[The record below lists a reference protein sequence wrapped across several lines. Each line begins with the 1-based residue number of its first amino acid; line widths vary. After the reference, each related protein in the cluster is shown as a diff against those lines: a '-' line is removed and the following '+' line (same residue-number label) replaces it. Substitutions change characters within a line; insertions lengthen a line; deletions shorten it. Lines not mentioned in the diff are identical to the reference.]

1 MNFFKQ
7 RKQRQEIERKI
18 EARRGKKAVEQHLQR
33 QRRNIQHY
41 LGLAKRASRLQDQV
55 MFKQIA
61 KFILASQRD
70 VIQWESKLLY
80 FDMVQARRDQIG
92 AAAEFAMA
100 YQSMAKSMLANSN
113 PADMA
118 KIQQD
123 IEMGLAQAEAM
134 DEMLSSLMDIS
145 EDMLDG
151 MSADVQ
157 EGELAQIMQAIQTEA
172 QQEGQGVSDAE
183 IEASLRA
190 IEEQLGKA

>member
-18 EARRGKKAVEQHLQR
+18 EARRGKKAVEQHIQR

-41 LGLAKRASRLQDQV
+41 WGLAKRAARLKDET
-55 MFKQIA
+55 MFKQIS
-61 KFILASQRD
+61 KFILASQKD
-70 VIQWESKLLY
+70 VTQWERRLLY

-92 AAAEFAMA
+92 AAAEFAQA
-100 YQSMAKSMLANSN
+100 YQAMAKSMLVNSN
-113 PADMA
+113 PADIA

-123 IEMGLAQAEAM
+123 IEMGLAQAEMM
-134 DEMLSSLMDIS
+134 DGMLENLMDIS
-145 EDMLDG
+145 EGMLDD
-151 MSADVQ
+151 MSVGVQ
-157 EGELAQIMQAIQTEA
+157 DGELTQIMQAIQTEA
-172 QQEGQGVSDAE
+172 EQEGRGVSDAE

>member
-1 MNFFKQ
+1 MNFFQQ

-18 EARRGKKAVEQHLQR
+18 ETRRGKKAVEQHIQR
-33 QRRNIQHY
+33 QKRNIQHY
-41 LGLAKRASRLQDQV
+41 WGLAKRAARLQDQV

-70 VIQWESKLLY
+70 VTQWERKLLY
-80 FDMVQARRDQIG
+80 FDMMQARRDQIG
-92 AAAEFAMA
+92 ASAEFAQA
-100 YQSMAKSMLANSN
+100 YQAMAKSMLANSS

-123 IEMGLAQAEAM
+123 IEMGLAQAEMM

-145 EDMLDG
+145 EDMLDDI
-151 MSADVQ
+151 SADVQ
-157 EGELAQIMQAIQTEA
+157 DGELAQIMQAIQSEA
-172 QQEGQGVSDAE
+172 QQEGEGVSDAD

-190 IEEQLGKA
+190 IEEQLGRG

>member
-1 MNFFKQ
+1 MNYFQRRKQ
-7 RKQRQEIERKI
+7 RKEIQRKI
-18 EARRGKKAVEQHLQR
+18 EARRGKKAVEQHIQR
-33 QRRNIQHY
+33 QRRNIQRY
-41 LGLAKRASRLQDQV
+41 WELAKRAARIKDQV

-70 VIQWESKLLY
+70 VTQWERRLLY

-92 AAAEFAMA
+92 AAAEFAQA
-100 YQSMAKSMLANSN
+100 YQAMAKSMLANSD
-113 PADMA
+113 PADLA

-123 IEMGLAQAEAM
+123 IEMGLAQAEMM

-145 EDMLDG
+145 EDMLEEI
-151 MSADVQ
+151 SADVADS
-157 EGELAQIMQAIQTEA
+157 ELAQIMQTIQAEA
-172 QQEGQGVSDAE
+172 EQEGQGISDAD